1 MRKRIKM
8 KKTFPLCFI
17 LLAPLALASLTGIAS
32 YHSSAHISAALGAF
46 TRSQDC
52 VHCATRGDCK
62 SCQGGGTSSDCNTPD
77 CSTCWTGGTCGGGGG
92 IGGIYLKANAQSGL
106 PSRSD
111 SDVPLRIGQ
120 DVIEEI
126 AAVHPRFGATLA
138 NINVFGFYD
147 GLQHVYWAPVKI
159 SANDIDAFLSR
170 REHTEYFA
178 KLNNRARRLNRL
190 IQEGK
195 ATEIVYDLVVESSDS
210 KTRTIKMQVTSNP
223 ANPSVDPPYASLQI
237 TLHYAEESSK
247 RLAGVKP
254 IGTTWQIN

>member
-1 MRKRIKM
+1 M
-8 KKTFPLCFI
+8 KKTLPLCFI
-17 LLAPLALASLTGIAS
+17 LLAPFTLASLTSNAS
-32 YHSSAHISAALGAF
+32 YHSSAHISAAVGAF
-46 TRSQDC
+46 ARSQGC
-52 VHCATRGDCK
+52 VHCGLRGDCK
-62 SCQGGGTSSDCNTPD
+62 ICQGGGSAAYCNTPD
-77 CSTCWTGGTCGGGGG
+77 CSSCWEGGSCEGGGGG
-92 IGGIYLKANAQSGL
+92 IGGILKANAQAGL

-111 SDVPLRIGQ
+111 SEVPLRIGR

-170 REHTEYFA
+170 REHPEYFA

-195 ATEIVYDLVVESSDS
+195 ATEIVYDVVVESSDS
-210 KTRTIKMQVTSNP
+210 KTRTIKMEVRSNP
-223 ANPSVDPPYASLQI
+223 ANPSVDPPYSSLQI
-237 TLHYAEESSK
+237 TLRYAEESSK
-247 RLAGVKP
+247 RLAGEKP